1 VTEFILT
8 HSLQDTPKAMTHGYM
23 FDHYI
28 MPRLRAGRM
37 DDWDNDSFV
46 GGENIAVTNDMD
58 VCRLFC
64 ENDQECL
71 QYSVREGHCYT
82 FNLPRL
88 GKPTIGVKSGWLV
101 DRVEKMR
108 AAIPVC

>member
-1 VTEFILT
+1 
-8 HSLQDTPKAMTHGYM
+8 MTHGYM

-71 QYSVREGHCYT
+71 QYSVREGHCYWEAYDRSEEW
-82 FNLPRL
+82 LACGPR
-88 GKPTIGVKSGWLV
+88 GEDEGRDTGVLRKGLR
-101 DRVEKMR
+101 RVSFVTKL
-108 AAIPVC
+108 